1 MYHIIDKAK
10 YWIGFSAVVFVLSI
24 GAWLTWGLNL
34 GIDFTGGA
42 SLELSFAGKPTIE
55 EVTQALDAK
64 GLHASQMVTTGDD
77 HIIMKFQE
85 LDNAKKDEVI
95 QDLAAFEAKE
105 VNFVSVGPA
114 IGAELKKKSFTAVLF
129 VLIAIII
136 YISYAFRKV
145 SHGPVPSWMF
155 GLAAIIALA
164 HDIFIP
170 IGVFSVLGHFAGV
183 QVDALFVTAL
193 LTILGFS
200 IHDTIVVF
208 DRIREGLKDR
218 AHKTFREIV
227 NTSVNATLARSI
239 NTSLT
244 VTIVLT
250 ALYAFGGE
258 GIHWFVFTLILG
270 IVAGTYSSIFI
281 ASPLLLVGEWFLAR
295 KRRTELKAQAT
306 K

>member
-1 MYHIIDKAK
+1 MFHIIDKAK
-10 YWIGFSAVVFVLSI
+10 YWIGFSVILFVLSI
-24 GAWLTWGLNL
+24 GAWLVWGLNL

-42 SLELSFAGKPTIE
+42 SLELSFSNHPSIADVET
-55 EVTQALDAK
+55 TLNAK
-64 GLHASQMVTTGDD
+64 DLHPSQMVTTGDE

-85 LDNAKKDEVI
+85 LNNAQKDEII
-95 QDLAAFEAKE
+95 QDLSAFDAKE
-105 VNFVSVGPA
+105 VNFVTVGPA
-114 IGAELKKKSFTAVLF
+114 IGAELKSKSFTAVGF
-129 VLIAIII
+129 VLLAIIL

-145 SHGPVPSWMF
+145 SHGPVPSWVF

-183 QVDALFVTAL
+183 QIDALFVTAL

-200 IHDTIVVF
+200 VHDTIVVF

-227 NTSVNATLARSI
+227 NHAVNSTLARSI

-244 VTIVLT
+244 VSIVLT

-258 GIHWFVFTLILG
+258 GIHWFIFTLILG
-270 IVAGTYSSIFI
+270 IVSGTYSSIFI
-281 ASPLLLVGEWFLAR
+281 ASPLLLIGEWFLTR
-295 KRRTELKAQAT
+295 KRRAELKQQPVA
-306 K
+306 

>member
-1 MYHIIDKAK
+1 MFHIIDKAK
-10 YWIGFSAVVFVLSI
+10 YWISFSIVLFVFSI

-42 SLELSFAGKPTIE
+42 SLELSFTNHPTVAQVE
-55 EVTQALDAK
+55 EVLRAK
-64 GLHASQMVTTGDD
+64 EVYPSHMVTTGEGN
-77 HIIMKFQE
+77 IIMKFQE
-85 LDNAKKDEVI
+85 LNNAKKDEVI
-95 QDLAAFEAKE
+95 ADLVAFEAKE
-105 VNFVSVGPA
+105 VNFVTVGPA
-114 IGAELKKKSFTAVLF
+114 IGAELKSKSFTAVIF
-129 VLIAIII
+129 VLLAIIF

-145 SHGPVPSWMF
+145 SHGPVPSWIF
-155 GLAAIIALA
+155 GIAAIIALA

-170 IGVFSVLGHFAGV
+170 VGVFSVLGHFAGV
-183 QVDALFVTAL
+183 QIDALFVTAL

-244 VTIVLT
+244 TLIVLT

-258 GIHWFVFTLILG
+258 GIHWFIFTLILG

-281 ASPLLLVGEWFLAR
+281 ASPLLLVGEWFLTR
-295 KRRTELKAQAT
+295 KRRVELKNQ
-306 K
+306 KG